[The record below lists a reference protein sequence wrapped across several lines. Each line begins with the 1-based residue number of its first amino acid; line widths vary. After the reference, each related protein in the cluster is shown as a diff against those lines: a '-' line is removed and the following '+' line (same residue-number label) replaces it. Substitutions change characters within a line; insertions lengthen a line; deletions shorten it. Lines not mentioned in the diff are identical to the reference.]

1 MYFSVMLSS
10 DVSFTDPS
18 PPIPSEVLNKDNQ
31 MNMQAAVGKWELCS
45 SINKN
50 HFCKPRLIVACF

>member
-31 MNMQAAVGKWELCS
+31 MNMQPAVGK
-45 SINKN
+45 
-50 HFCKPRLIVACF
+50 